1 MAAKI
6 VVFAIAL
13 IFMVSMLVFCTE
25 FFLPIS
31 IKADADM
38 ICRGVLLEMENAGGL
53 SEDGAEKLCERL
65 EEIGLTDVKVTAT
78 ENAMRGDKLT
88 LKVEAVYTYSK
99 LTAPLKREDTS
110 VRIVYDKTAISRKV
124 VN

>member
-6 VVFAIAL
+6 VVFAIAF
-13 IFMVSMLVFCTE
+13 IFMVSMLVFCIE

-31 IKADADM
+31 MKADIDM
-38 ICRGVLLEMENAGGL
+38 MCRGVLLEMENAGGL
-53 SEDGAEKLCERL
+53 SGDEAGKLCSKL
-65 EEIGLTDVKVTAT
+65 EEMGLTDVVVTAT
-78 ENAMRGDKLT
+78 ENAMQGDKLT

-99 LTAPLKREDTS
+99 LTAPLKRENTS
-110 VRIVYDKTAISRKV
+110 VRMVYDKTAISRRV